1 MKGQGSSK
9 TVRHCSAHIKAIK
22 DLKTGRVTVNY
33 TYTHYNHKTQLGHLR
48 ILQATWRVIA
58 SKLKSGIT
66 AQRIIDDIR
75 DSETNHI
82 SREHL
87 VSKKDI
93 SNIKKQYNIEGI
105 RRHPNDLISVVAI
118 VNEMEDLYY
127 NPVVLFK
134 QQGEPP
140 NNCCTNLEK
149 EDFLLV
155 VQTEFQCDM
164 LCRYGKNGVCMDA
177 TYRINDYD
185 FNLITLMVLDNFQ
198 EGIPVMWTLS
208 NREDKP
214 VLVTTLKAIK
224 ERCGAIEPEW
234 YMTDMAQQY
243 YNAWKEVF
251 GADSTTYL
259 WCAWHVDRAW
269 RDGIKRYITTRDQQR
284 EVYHQ
289 LRVLM
294 MEKNK
299 AKFTTLLTKFLSM
312 NISNSPDFAEYFKST
327 YCSHIE
333 QWAMCYRVG
342 TPMNTNM
349 FLEAFH
355 RVLKIVYL
363 RHQHNRRIDY

>member
-1 MKGQGSSK
+1 
-9 TVRHCSAHIKAIK
+9 
-22 DLKTGRVTVNY
+22 
-33 TYTHYNHKTQLGHLR
+33 
-48 ILQATWRVIA
+48 
-58 SKLKSGIT
+58 
-66 AQRIIDDIR
+66 
-75 DSETNHI
+75 
-82 SREHL
+82 
-87 VSKKDI
+87 
-93 SNIKKQYNIEGI
+93 
-105 RRHPNDLISVVAI
+105 
-118 VNEMEDLYY
+118 
-127 NPVVLFK
+127 
-134 QQGEPP
+134 
-140 NNCCTNLEK
+140 
-149 EDFLLV
+149 
-155 VQTEFQCDM
+155 
-164 LCRYGKNGVCMDA
+164 
-177 TYRINDYD
+177 
-185 FNLITLMVLDNFQ
+185 
-198 EGIPVMWTLS
+198 
-208 NREDKP
+208 
-214 VLVTTLKAIK
+214 
-224 ERCGAIEPEW
+224 
-234 YMTDMAQQY
+234 MTDMAQQY

-269 RDGIKRYITTRDQQR
+269 RDGIKRYITTRAQQR

-363 RHQHNRRIDY
+363 RHQHNRRIDYLIYILLKNFTR